1 MVTHVNPG
9 WGSGTVGVE
18 VTSPGGTS
26 APVPGDHYT
35 YATAGLSFTLAAI
48 GVPGLLG
55 GHINYTI
62 TVTDNGPSA
71 LTSATVTA
79 TLPSP
84 MTATSSWIRVPVR
97 GPDPDLPSVAVR
109 AVVGARWSVLVA
121 GHSVGSGPVAS
132 A

>member
-1 MVTHVNPG
+1 MDVGQRAQVTWGGQHARVLRADGAWLAKVIASLQRHPQLHPG
-9 WGSGTVGVE
+9 RHRRAR
-18 VTSPGGTS
+18 PGGR
-26 APVPGDHYT
+26 PD
-35 YATAGLSFTLAAI
+35 
-48 GVPGLLG
+48 
-55 GHINYTI
+55 YTI